1 MTANEEDLTIFFKF
15 LAKELKG
22 RVNEDDLSIALKS
35 AVCNSQ
41 SVLCT
46 QSALAIANAVL
57 DFEKCPNFRRSNVI
71 SIQTKRPENTLVCV
85 EPYQCCDPNCKR
97 IHF

>member
-1 MTANEEDLTIFFKF
+1 MAANEDDLTIFFKF

-35 AVCNSQ
+35 AVRNSQ

-46 QSALAIANAVL
+46 KSALAIANAVL
-57 DFEKCPNFRRSNVI
+57 DFETCPEIQRSNVI
-71 SIQTKRPENTLVCV
+71 SIQTKRPENTRLCG
-85 EPYQCCDPNCKR
+85 ELYQCRNPNCKLF
-97 IHF
+97 HF